1 MQELFLQP
9 LVSRDGKRQGKNER
23 SKNMAELRLF
33 YQEDGKLK
41 ISKSIDILKKVNL
54 KDMIWIDLNDV
65 SDAIET
71 ELEQFLKI
79 YIQEDEEIEEIE
91 LSSRY
96 IQTEDSIVAN
106 SNFLLDTFQIQ
117 PVSFILKNGIL
128 VSVRDA
134 ELKSFNETIK
144 KIYADTK
151 SYSTGYHVL
160 VALLETR
167 VEYDADLIEDITDQ
181 ITNLSKTL
189 NTEDDLDQDILMS
202 IKDLQEK
209 VMIIRQNII
218 DKQRVVS
225 NMLKSNLF
233 PKELLPK
240 LTMVIRDINS
250 LFEYTRFGFD
260 RLDYLQDTFLGL
272 VNIQQ
277 NKIIKI
283 FTVVSV
289 IFMPPTLIASMYGMN
304 FKFMPELDWKY
315 GYPFSIFLM
324 VAFAVGVLLYFRRK
338 KWL

>member
-1 MQELFLQP
+1 M
-9 LVSRDGKRQGKNER
+9 S
-23 SKNMAELRLF
+23 ELRLF
-33 YQEDGKLK
+33 YNEGGKLK
-41 ISKSIDILKKVNL
+41 ISKNLDMLKKVSL
-54 KDMIWIDLNDV
+54 KDIIWIDLNAV
-65 SDAIET
+65 PISVET

-96 IQTEDSIVAN
+96 IQTDDSIVAN
-106 SNFLLDTFQIQ
+106 SNFLTDNYQLE
-117 PVSFILKNGIL
+117 PVSFIVKNNVL

-134 ELKSFNETIK
+134 DLKSFNDAVK
-144 KIYADTK
+144 KIFANT
-151 SYSTGYHVL
+151 SNFPTGYHVL
-160 VALLETR
+160 VTLLETR
-167 VEYDADLIEDITDQ
+167 VEYDADLIEEITDQ
-181 ITNLSKTL
+181 ITALSKTL
-189 NTEDDLDQDILMS
+189 NTEDDLDQDILFQ

-209 VMIIRQNII
+209 VMIVRQNII

-225 NMLKSNLF
+225 NMLKCNFF
-233 PKELLPK
+233 PGDLIPR
-240 LTMVIRDINS
+240 LTMVIKDINS

-272 VNIQQ
+272 VNLQQ

-304 FKFMPELDWKY
+304 FKFMPELNWEY
-315 GYPFSIFLM
+315 GYPLSILLMILFSGSVI
-324 VAFAVGVLLYFRRK
+324 LYFKRK

>member
-1 MQELFLQP
+1 
-9 LVSRDGKRQGKNER
+9 
-23 SKNMAELRLF
+23 MAELRLF
-33 YQEDGKLK
+33 YQEEGKLK
-41 ISKSIDILKKVNL
+41 ISKSLEILKKVNL

-106 SNFLLDTFQIQ
+106 SNFLQDNFQVQ

-151 SYSTGYHVL
+151 SYTTGYHVL

-304 FKFMPELDWKY
+304 FKFMPELNWKY
-315 GYPFSIFLM
+315 GYLFSIFLM
-324 VAFAVGVLLYFRRK
+324 VSFAAAVLLYFKRK

>member
-1 MQELFLQP
+1 
-9 LVSRDGKRQGKNER
+9 
-23 SKNMAELRLF
+23 MAELRLF
-33 YQEDGKLK
+33 YQEDGKIK
-41 ISKSIDILKKVNL
+41 ISKSLEMLKKVNM
-54 KDMIWIDLNDV
+54 KDVIWIDLIDV
-65 SDAIET
+65 SDAVET

-91 LSSRY
+91 MSSRY

-106 SNFLLDTFQIQ
+106 SNFLLDTFQMQ

-128 VSVRDA
+128 VSVRDV
-134 ELKSFNETIK
+134 ELRSFNETVK
-144 KIYADTK
+144 KIYADTR
-151 SYSTGYHVL
+151 SYTSGYQVL

-167 VEYDADLIEDITDQ
+167 VEYDADMIEDITDQ

-189 NTEDDLDQDILMS
+189 NTEDDLSQEILMR

-233 PKELLPK
+233 PHDSLPR
-240 LTMVIRDINS
+240 LTMIIKDINS

-304 FKFMPELDWKY
+304 FTFMPELNWKY
-315 GYPFSIFLM
+315 GYPFSIILM
-324 VAFAVGVLLYFRRK
+324 ITFAIAVLWFFKRRK
-338 KWL
+338 WL

>member
-1 MQELFLQP
+1 
-9 LVSRDGKRQGKNER
+9 
-23 SKNMAELRLF
+23 MAELRLF
-33 YQEDGKLK
+33 YQEEGKIK
-41 ISKSIDILKKVNL
+41 ISKSLEILKKVNM
-54 KDMIWIDLNDV
+54 KDVIWIDLIDV
-65 SDAIET
+65 SDAVET

-91 LSSRY
+91 MSSRY

-106 SNFLLDTFQIQ
+106 SNFLQDNFQMQ

-128 VSVRDA
+128 VSVRDV
-134 ELKSFNETIK
+134 ELRSFNETVK
-144 KIYADTK
+144 KIYADTR
-151 SYSTGYHVL
+151 SFTNGFQVL

-167 VEYDADLIEDITDQ
+167 VEYDADMIEDITDQ

-189 NTEDDLDQDILMS
+189 NTEDDLSQEILMR

-233 PKELLPK
+233 PHDLLPR
-240 LTMVIRDINS
+240 LTMIIKDINS

-304 FKFMPELDWKY
+304 FTFMPELNWKY
-315 GYPFSIFLM
+315 GYPFSIALM
-324 VAFAVGVLLYFRRK
+324 VTFAAAVLLFFKRRK
-338 KWL
+338 WL